1 MNEGQ
6 ILISMILMLV
16 GITLALNFIVGGLIG
31 G

>member
-16 GITLALNFIVGGLIG
+16 AITVGLNIIIGGLIG

>member
-16 GITLALNFIVGGLIG
+16 ALTVGLNIVVGVVTGG
-31 G
+31 